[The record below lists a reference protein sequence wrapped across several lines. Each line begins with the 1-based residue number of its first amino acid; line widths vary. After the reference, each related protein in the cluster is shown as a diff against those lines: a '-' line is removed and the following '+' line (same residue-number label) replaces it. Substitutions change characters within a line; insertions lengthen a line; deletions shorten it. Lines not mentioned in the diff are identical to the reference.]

1 MNQHNE
7 SDLVTYQLALCFG
20 VIYTI
25 LILMT
30 ILESG
35 ISFQLLLGL
44 IACIFTTTQIWYNH
58 NKQ

>member
-1 MNQHNE
+1 MNQHNK
-7 SDLVTYQLALCFG
+7 SDLLTYQLTLCFG
-20 VIYTI
+20 VIYAI
-25 LILMT
+25 LILIT
-30 ILESG
+30 ILKSG